1 MKHPILIALMAW
13 LAVMGSVA
21 AYGETLSVQVKS
33 GEVRSTPSFLGK
45 IVGRL
50 PYGTQVSATGE
61 QGDWLGVSGAGVQ
74 GWMHRSA
81 LTDKKIV
88 FKSGAANVNQ
98 YATSDELSL
107 AGKGFNE
114 EVEDAY
120 KARNPNA
127 DFTWIDRM
135 EATTVSQNE
144 MLRFLREGAVQ
155 P

>member
-1 MKHPILIALMAW
+1 MKHPILIAFMTW

-50 PYGTQVSATGE
+50 PYGAQVASTGE
-61 QGDWLGVSGAGVQ
+61 RGDWLGVSGAGVR

-88 FKSGAANVNQ
+88 FRAGAANVNQ

-114 EVEDAY
+114 EVENAY
-120 KARNPNA
+120 KARNPNV
-127 DFTWIDRM
+127 DFTWIDQM
-135 EATTVSQNE
+135 EAVTVSQSE
-144 MLRFLREGAVQ
+144 MLRFLQEGAVR

>member
-1 MKHPILIALMAW
+1 MKHPILFACMAW
-13 LAVMGSVA
+13 LMAMGSAA

-45 IVGRL
+45 ILGRL
-50 PYGTQVSATGE
+50 PYGTQVAATGE
-61 QGDWLGVSGAGVQ
+61 RGDWLGISGAGVR

-88 FKSGAANVNQ
+88 FKAGAANVNQ

-120 KARNPNA
+120 KARNPSA

-135 EATTVSQNE
+135 EAITVSQNE